1 MCYPR
6 EAELHRRSDTQSQ
19 ASQQCISFLS
29 SCLSTF
35 TYISFLLFFS
45 HSEILLGNSVY
56 FLGGLKYS
64 VILRSHTGHRE
75 VGTVSPSPPAGL
87 GFPHVWC
94 DGDTPTVSS
103 TSTSKGAKKNHP
115 KKMQGEIIPKH
126 FCVRNKGKRF
136 TRSLNSEEQ
145 RERADFTRVDLN
157 PQPCWLPRDCGVAA
171 QFGTV
176 PLPELCQYFTAL
188 SWTGSLPHSRTCQSF
203 FWPPASNIFLGV

>member
-6 EAELHRRSDTQSQ
+6 EAELHRRSNTQPQ

-45 HSEILLGNSVY
+45 HSEILLGNPVY

-103 TSTSKGAKKNHP
+103 TSTSKGAKKIILRKCKERLSP
-115 KKMQGEIIPKH
+115 SISVSETKERGLQEALILKSREKGQISQGQ
-126 FCVRNKGKRF
+126 
-136 TRSLNSEEQ
+136 T
-145 RERADFTRVDLN
+145 
-157 PQPCWLPRDCGVAA
+157 
-171 QFGTV
+171 
-176 PLPELCQYFTAL
+176 
-188 SWTGSLPHSRTCQSF
+188 
-203 FWPPASNIFLGV
+203 